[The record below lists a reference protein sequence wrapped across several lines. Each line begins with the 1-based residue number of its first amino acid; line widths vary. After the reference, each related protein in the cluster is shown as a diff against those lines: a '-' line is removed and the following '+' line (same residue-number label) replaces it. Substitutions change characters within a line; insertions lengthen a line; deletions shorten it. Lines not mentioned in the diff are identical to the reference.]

1 MTFTLNWSDYTLNLD
16 QRTHI
21 MGILNVTPD
30 SFSDGGQYL
39 ELNKAI
45 EHGLGMANDGA
56 DIIDVGGEST
66 RPYSKKTSTNE
77 EIDRVIPVIE
87 VLHKELTIPI
97 SIDTYKSDV
106 AREALNAG
114 ASMINDISA
123 LRFDPHMASI
133 ASNAEVPL
141 ILMHMKGTPDNMQE
155 NPTYD
160 DLISEIM
167 EFLKDAIKRS
177 VTAGIKED
185 LIIVDPGIGF
195 GKTFDD
201 NLKIIKEL
209 FRFGS
214 LQRPILLGTSNKSF
228 IGHILDKEVHERDI
242 GTMATI
248 ATGVMNGAHIVR
260 VHNVKKAVETVKIT
274 DSIKRGQVNPNI
286 AKVESAADL
295 RRQG

>member
-133 ASNAEVPL
+133 ASNAKVPL
-141 ILMHMKGTPDNMQE
+141 TLMHMKGTPDNMQE

-167 EFLKDAIKRS
+167 KFLKDAIKRS
-177 VTAGIKED
+177 VTAGIRED

-260 VHNVKKAVETVKIT
+260 VHNVKKAAETAKIT
-274 DSIKRGQVNPNI
+274 DSIKRGQV
-286 AKVESAADL
+286 
-295 RRQG
+295 R

>member
-1 MTFTLNWSDYTLNLD
+1 MTFTLSWSDYTLNLD

-66 RPYSKKTSTNE
+66 RPYSKKISTNE

-133 ASNAEVPL
+133 ASNAKVPL

-167 EFLKDAIKRS
+167 KFLKDAIKRS
-177 VTAGIKED
+177 VTAGIRED

-274 DSIKRGQVNPNI
+274 DSIKRGQVNR
-286 AKVESAADL
+286 V
-295 RRQG
+295 

>member
-1 MTFTLNWSDYTLNLD
+1 MTFTLSWSDYTLNLD

-45 EHGLGMANDGA
+45 EHGLKMANDGA

-87 VLHKELTIPI
+87 VLHKELSIPI
-97 SIDTYKSDV
+97 SIDTYKSEV
-106 AREALNAG
+106 AQESLNAG

-123 LRFDPHMASI
+123 LRFDPYMASI
-133 ASNAEVPL
+133 ASNAKVPL

-155 NPTYD
+155 NPSYD

-214 LQRPILLGTSNKSF
+214 LQRPVLLGTSNKSF

-260 VHNVKKAVETVKIT
+260 VHNVRKAVETVKIT
-274 DSIKRGQVNPNI
+274 DSIKRGQVRVNR
-286 AKVESAADL
+286 V
-295 RRQG
+295 